1 MPQITE
7 CPAGFYDQIQGQLAI
22 LGYEWCDLML
32 YTPPRKGG
40 APGRAGN
47 LNSCVLRVP
56 RNASHF
62 ETVMEP
68 HIESFGVELRKRK
81 AEKHAS
87 LYGDQA
93 ITETASTSTAREKS
107 PGGSNNRRGWQLARL
122 QAHQD
127 LLELVAT
134 AIEQGS
140 RNVPRAQMRLESDVD
155 QLPEAW
161 GVAAAAA
168 AARGGAALLRKTPD
182 LVVADLVAGEL
193 LIVEVTIVP
202 DAALGRY
209 YTQKRNKYAP
219 LCRAVEA
226 SYDPDRDA
234 TATGDAATA
243 AATAATDT
251 DTAIDDACSADA
263 MSLRG
268 PPPVVIAVGTSGA
281 LHPASTAALRDVLGL
296 DESQLSSFAAA
307 AGAIAAARPGSSKYK
322 VGK

>member
-1 MPQITE
+1 
-7 CPAGFYDQIQGQLAI
+7 
-22 LGYEWCDLML
+22 ML
-32 YTPPRKGG
+32 YTPPRRGG

-68 HIESFGVELRKRK
+68 HIESFGVELRKRR
-81 AEKHAS
+81 ADKHAS

-93 ITETASTSTAREKS
+93 ITETASTSTAGEKS

-122 QAHQD
+122 QAHQE

-134 AIEQGS
+134 ALEQGS
-140 RNVPRAQMRLESDVD
+140 RNLPRAQMRLESDVD

-168 AARGGAALLRKTPD
+168 AARGGVALLRKTPD
-182 LVVADLVAGEL
+182 LVAADLVAGEL

-234 TATGDAATA
+234 

-251 DTAIDDACSADA
+251 DTAIDDAGSADA

>member
-1 MPQITE
+1 
-7 CPAGFYDQIQGQLAI
+7 
-22 LGYEWCDLML
+22 ML

-68 HIESFGVELRKRK
+68 HIESFGVELRKRR
-81 AEKHAS
+81 ADKHAS

-93 ITETASTSTAREKS
+93 ITETASTSTSGEKS

-122 QAHQD
+122 QAHQE

-134 AIEQGS
+134 ALEQGS
-140 RNVPRAQMRLESDVD
+140 RNLPRAQMRLESDVD

-182 LVVADLVAGEL
+182 LVAADMVAGEL

-234 TATGDAATA
+234 

-251 DTAIDDACSADA
+251 DTAIDDAGSADA